1 MTTTAVDYSKIFPGA
16 SQQFYDALNAIQ
28 SGGAKVGSVTIP
40 SQDENGNDIS
50 FKSTAL
56 VDSSGNPLTQAG
68 LKQVGTNQYVIST
81 PSTGG
86 TMNIP
91 VSIDP
96 KTGTIQPVNNY
107 QSVSYTGGSSGSVL
121 GQIGNTVNGA
131 LNDPLVNAAI
141 SLAMPGAA
149 PFLAGA
155 KTVQSV
161 ASGKPLNAGTVL
173 NALTSASGLGSTLG
187 LDPSTIDALNT
198 AKTAVSGVNA
208 VQTGNLAGALTS
220 LNNLT
225 NILPAGSSQ
234 LGNVVSGI
242 AALKKG
248 DTAGALSALSS
259 LTSDPNLQIA
269 SQAAGVL
276 KQLSPILGG
285 VASSKSTT
293 PSSSSSGA
301 SSGASS
307 SASTPSAAPMTSGI
321 ATPQTTQTV
330 AGPIVAYDME
340 GVYNPFVTNETQ
352 TAKMSAKGGSIGLPS
367 LLRGK

>member
-40 SQDENGNDIS
+40 SQDENGNDTS
-50 FKSTAL
+50 FQSTAL
-56 VDSSGNPLTQAG
+56 VDSSGNPISSAG

-96 KTGTIQPVNNY
+96 KTGTIQPINNY

-161 ASGKPLNAGTVL
+161 ASGKPLNTGTVL

-187 LDPSTIDALNT
+187 LDPSTVDALNT
-198 AKTAVSGVNA
+198 AKNAVSGVNA

-285 VASSKSTT
+285 VAAT

-307 SASTPSAAPMTSGI
+307 SASPSAAAAPMTSGI

-340 GVYNPFVTNETQ
+340 GVYNPFVTNEIQ
-352 TAKMSAKGGSIGLPS
+352 TAKMSAKGGAIGLPS